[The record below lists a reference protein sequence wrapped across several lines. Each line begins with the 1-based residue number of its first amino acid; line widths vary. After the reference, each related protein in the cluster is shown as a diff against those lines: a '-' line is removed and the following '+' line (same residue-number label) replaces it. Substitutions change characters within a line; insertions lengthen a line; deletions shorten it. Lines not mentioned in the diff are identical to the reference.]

1 LQAAFQDW
9 FLGFWHQR
17 SEASWVQAQ
26 IELLENDIAEEKKK
40 IAALDKQLRE
50 ESSLQEEKKN
60 IAALDKEL
68 REKSSLQDS
77 TTQDRQAA

>member
-1 LQAAFQDW
+1 
-9 FLGFWHQR
+9 
-17 SEASWVQAQ
+17 VQAQ